1 MANADP
7 SDSAALDQAVADPG
21 VFDLLG
27 DDTRF
32 RIVQVLH
39 AADDGGPV
47 PFSRLRERVDV
58 EDSGRFNYHLN
69 RLQGVLV
76 VKSEDGYALTGTG
89 RAFAALV
96 APEPEPVDPFP
107 TE

>member
-1 MANADP
+1 MANAD
-7 SDSAALDQAVADPG
+7 SSESAALDHAVVEPG

-32 RIVQVLH
+32 RIVQALH
-39 AADDGGPV
+39 AADDGGPL
-47 PFSRLRERVDV
+47 PFSRLQERVDV
-58 EDSGRFNYHLN
+58 EDSGRFNYHLT

-76 VKSEDGYALTGTG
+76 VKREDGYALTGTG

-96 APEPEPVDPFP
+96 GPGPESVDPVS